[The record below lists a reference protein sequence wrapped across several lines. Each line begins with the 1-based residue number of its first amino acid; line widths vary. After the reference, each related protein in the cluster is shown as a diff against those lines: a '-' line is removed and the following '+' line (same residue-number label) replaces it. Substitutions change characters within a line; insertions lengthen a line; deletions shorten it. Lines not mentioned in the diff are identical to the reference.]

1 MSKAHVEKFAE
12 LVSNDPALLES
23 LKLDTVV
30 DLDSGAAVLGQIV
43 SKAKVM
49 GLEFSSEEAAEW
61 FQAYL
66 YKGESGELSDVQL
79 EVVAGGKSKYGGRG
93 ASNAWITNGIH
104 ASMQQAGYGTDMSAG
119 ASARKIAGKR

>member
-12 LVSNDPALLES
+12 LVSQDSALLES

-30 DLDSGAAVLGQIV
+30 DLNSGATVLGQIV
-43 SKAKVM
+43 SKAKAM
-49 GLEFSSEEAAEW
+49 GLEFSNEEAAEW

-79 EVVAGGKSKYGGRG
+79 EVVAGGKSKYGGSG
-93 ASNAWITNGIH
+93 ASSAWITNGIH
-104 ASMQQAGYGTDMSAG
+104 ASMQQAGYGADMSG
-119 ASARKIAGKR
+119 GTSARKIAGKR

>member
-12 LVSNDPALLES
+12 LVSQDSALLES

-30 DLDSGAAVLGQIV
+30 DLNSGATVLGQIV
-43 SKAKVM
+43 SKAKAM
-49 GLEFSSEEAAEW
+49 GLEFSNEEAAEW

-79 EVVAGGKSKYGGRG
+79 EVVAGGKGQNSRPNTAG
-93 ASNAWITNGIH
+93 WITSGIH
-104 ASMQQAGYGTDMSAG
+104 ASMQQAGYGSDMSG
-119 ASARKIAGKR
+119 GTSARKIAGKR